1 MERNK
6 LKKIMAPTTILVSVV
21 TPKPYI
27 SRMTKM
33 RAVSQLASADSS
45 RIKRVI
51 VTDLSLIIVRHFY
64 KRALGRMVVAR
75 QK

>member
-1 MERNK
+1 MARNK
-6 LKKIMAPTTILVSVV
+6 LKKNYGSYDYLSVV

-33 RAVSQLASADSS
+33 RAIPQLASADST

-51 VTDLSLIIVRHFY
+51 VTDLSLVIVRQLY
-64 KRALGRMVVAR
+64 KRALARMVVAQ

>member
-1 MERNK
+1 MARNK
-6 LKKIMAPTTILVSVV
+6 LKKNYGSYNYLSVV

-27 SRMTKM
+27 MTKM
-33 RAVSQLASADSS
+33 RAIPQLASADST

-51 VTDLSLIIVRHFY
+51 VTDLSLIIVRQFY
-64 KRALGRMVVAR
+64 KRALARMVVAQ

>member
-1 MERNK
+1 MARNK
-6 LKKIMAPTTILVSVV
+6 LKKNYGSYNYLSVV

-33 RAVSQLASADSS
+33 SAIPQLASADST

-51 VTDLSLIIVRHFY
+51 MTDLSLIIVRQFY
-64 KRALGRMVVAR
+64 KRALARMVVAQ